1 MKMLKKE
8 LTELLKS
15 AKDDDNIDE
24 ILGKAEPVKAL
35 VNSGLTLD
43 AFKSKL
49 ESDPNFKSFAD
60 SEKDKHLQK
69 GLETFK
75 KNNLQSLVDTEY
87 KKQHPD
93 ADPKDTKI
101 AELEAKYE
109 QMQKDAARKDLTNKA
124 LQAMTEKKLPTDLVN
139 FIVGE
144 DEKTTKANLE
154 TLTGVLSKHDEA
166 LKTEIL
172 KGSYK
177 PGGQGGAE
185 PTEETAKAQ
194 INSVFGIK

>member
-1 MKMLKKE
+1 MLKKE

-177 PGGQGGAE
+177 PGGQGGTE
-185 PTEETAKAQ
+185 PTKETAKAQ

>member
-1 MKMLKKE
+1 MLKKE

-75 KNNLQSLVDTEY
+75 KNNLQKLIDEEY

-93 ADPKDTKI
+93 ADPKDTKL
-101 AELEAKYE
+101 AEMEKKLE
-109 QMQKDAARKDLTNKA
+109 QMQKETAKKDLTNKA

-177 PGGQGGAE
+177 PGGQGGTE

>member
-1 MKMLKKE
+1 MLKKE

-177 PGGQGGAE
+177 PGGQGGTE

>member
-1 MKMLKKE
+1 MIQE
-8 LTELLKS
+8 EIDTLTN
-15 AKDDDNIDE
+15 A
-24 ILGKAEPVKAL
+24 VKA
-35 VNSGLTLD
+35 GGDTL
-43 AFKSKL
+43 
-49 ESDPNFKSFAD
+49 NNYV
-60 SEKDKHLQK
+60 K
-69 GLETFK
+69 GLKASEPEIKLDGVKKFLSENDEGKNYLQSVADKRVTEGIETFK

-93 ADPKDTKI
+93 ADPKDT
-101 AELEAKYE
+101 EMAKLKAQIE
-109 QMQKDAARKDLTNKA
+109 QMQKETTKKDLTNKA

-154 TLTGVLSKHDEA
+154 TLAGVLSKHDEA

-177 PGGQGGAE
+177 PGGQGGTE

>member
-1 MKMLKKE
+1 MTQEEIKA
-8 LTELLKS
+8 LTEAVTKGGDTLTNYIKGLKPT
-15 AKDDDNIDE
+15 
-24 ILGKAEPVKAL
+24 EPVI
-35 VNSGLTLD
+35 SLD
-43 AFKSKL
+43 GVKKFLAEDENGKTYLQSTT
-49 ESDPNFKSFAD
+49 
-60 SEKDKHLQK
+60 DKK
-69 GLETFK
+69 VTEGIETFK
-75 KNNLQSLVDTEY
+75 KNNLQSLVDAEY

>member
-75 KNNLQSLVDTEY
+75 KNNLQKLIDEEY

-93 ADPKDTKI
+93 ADPKDTKL
-101 AELEAKYE
+101 AEMEKKLE
-109 QMQKDAARKDLTNKA
+109 QMQKETAKKDLTNKA

-177 PGGQGGAE
+177 PGGQGGTE

>member
-1 MKMLKKE
+1 MLKKE

>member
-1 MKMLKKE
+1 MTQEEIKALTEAVTKGGDTLTNYIKGLKPTEPVISLDGVKKFLAEDENGKTYLQSTTDKKVTDGINTAIENFKKE
-8 LTELLKS
+8 KMPGLI
-15 AKDDDNIDE
+15 DDE
-24 ILGKAEPVKAL
+24 I
-35 VNSGLTLD
+35 
-43 AFKSKL
+43 
-49 ESDPNFKSFAD
+49 
-60 SEKDKHLQK
+60 
-69 GLETFK
+69 K
-75 KNNLQSLVDTEY
+75 KRY
-87 KKQHPD
+87 PD

-144 DEKTTKANLE
+144 DENTTKANLE

-172 KGSYK
+172 KDTYK
-177 PGGQGGAE
+177 PGGKGGAE
-185 PTEETAKAQ
+185 QTEEAVQAQ
-194 INSVFGIK
+194 VNSIFGLKQ

>member
-177 PGGQGGAE
+177 PGGQGGTE
-185 PTEETAKAQ
+185 PTKETAKAQ

>member
-177 PGGQGGAE
+177 PGGQGGTE

>member
-1 MKMLKKE
+1 MLKKE

-75 KNNLQSLVDTEY
+75 KNNLQSLVDIEY

-109 QMQKDAARKDLTNKA
+109 QMQKDAARKELTNKA
-124 LQAMTEKKLPTDLVN
+124 LKVAQEKKLPIELIDY
-139 FIVGE
+139 FVGSDE
-144 DEKTTKANLE
+144 DATKANLKI
-154 TLTGVLSKHDEA
+154 LTDVLSKHDEA

-172 KGSYK
+172 KDTYK
-177 PGGQGGAE
+177 PGGKGGIEA
-185 PTEETAKAQ
+185 TEESTQAQ
-194 INSVFGIK
+194 VNSIFGLK